1 MGERVTI
8 VAQQYPEL
16 DEAGRA
22 TLAGAHPL
30 ANVHF
35 VRTAEEFAAALP
47 GADGALAYFPLT
59 PPLLAGAPRLRWFQ
73 AMYAGVDR
81 FWGPE
86 IAGSPVVVTATKGP
100 MAIAMAEHM
109 VALMLTLT
117 RRIPAAIR
125 RQQEPRWEQSFPE
138 GDPVD
143 LHGKTLVVL
152 GTGGVGG
159 EVARIGKLAFGMRT
173 IGLARTTAT
182 HPYIDTFVQQAQLHE
197 ALAVADV
204 VALAMPITATTA
216 RIIDAAA
223 LAAMKPTAYLVNVSR
238 GKLVDEA
245 ALAEALAAGR
255 LAGAG
260 LDVFSVEPL
269 PTDHPLWRAPRL
281 VITPHVSQQSDRK
294 VERNV
299 AFWAENIRRFA
310 AGEPLQGLV
319 DKALGY

>member
-1 MGERVTI
+1 MGERMTI

-22 TLAGAHPL
+22 QLAGAHPQ
-30 ANVHF
+30 ATVRF
-35 VRTAEEFAAALP
+35 VATAEEFAAALP
-47 GADGALAYFPLT
+47 EADGALAYLPLT
-59 PPLLAGAPRLRWFQ
+59 PSLLATAPRLRWFQ
-73 AMYAGVDR
+73 SMYAGVDR

-86 IAGSPVVVTATKGP
+86 VAQSPVVFTSTKGP
-100 MAIAMAEHM
+100 MVIAMAEH
-109 VALMLTLT
+109 VIALLLALT
-117 RRIPAAIR
+117 RRLPAAIR
-125 RQQEPRWEQSFPE
+125 QQEVPLWRQDFPE

-143 LHGKTLVVL
+143 LHGKTLFVL

-173 IGLARTTAT
+173 IGLARATAS
-182 HPYIDTFVQQAQLHE
+182 HPFIDRFVERTQLHE
-197 ALAVADV
+197 TLALADV
-204 VALAMPITATTA
+204 VALAMPITPTTA

-238 GKLVDEA
+238 GKLVDED
-245 ALAEALAAGR
+245 ALAATLAAGR
-255 LAGAG
+255 IAGAG

-269 PTDHPLWRAPRL
+269 PTDHALWRAPRL
-281 VITPHVSQQSDRK
+281 IITPHVSQQSDRK

-310 AGEPLQGLV
+310 EGEPLQGLV
-319 DKALGY
+319 NKALGY